1 VASRVAATLPPEGAA
16 QLTRAANEAYV
27 DAITRGF
34 TLSAAVLVA
43 ALVVA
48 VTMIPRR
55 MRTTQAHAVDAVSG
69 NGSGDL
75 DRDLVA

>member
-1 VASRVAATLPPEGAA
+1 MTKPLKNRWPLV
-16 QLTRAANEAYV
+16 
-27 DAITRGF
+27 
-34 TLSAAVLVA
+34 LSIA

-55 MRTTQAHAVDAVSG
+55 MRTTQADAVDAVSG